1 MPKEGKDGGKRSGT
15 DSWRR
20 DPKRHSG
27 EHRAAKHSDTEIPA
41 DEGTRSRREA
51 RGRSSGEIPVDTPDE
66 VPRASRKGSDVQA
79 RNRHDAQPGSDS
91 YTRRR
96 KSNFRGIPVV
106 AGIAIGHARIK
117 FRRTQVLADRPIAPE
132 DVVKEEERLAEAV
145 RLSKV
150 QLLES
155 RAKVAAEVGEVEA
168 MIFDAHLAI
177 LEDQAFL
184 RKVRNQVAKELRPVE
199 VVVATTVEG
208 YYRAIS
214 QIQDVHLRE
223 RAADIR
229 DVGRRLLDNLEKL
242 TSPQERVISEPVE
255 SSGDEII
262 CAHELLPSDLV
273 ALEHRRSQAIL
284 CELGSDRGH
293 AAIMLRAMGIPSVM
307 GVAGL
312 IENVQDGDLIIID
325 GSSGVV
331 YVNPKKE
338 IVDSYRKTQ
347 KEFEQYKQVLSSEV
361 ALPAVTTDGTTV
373 QLLANVSKHAE
384 IDLAKRYNIDGVG
397 LYRTEFHLMVGTSY
411 PDEEEQ
417 YWIYREAVE
426 RMGGKPVTLRT
437 MDIGSDKKLPYVKM
451 SDDDAHVLGRR
462 SIRLMSEL
470 EEYQLIQ
477 LRAILRASAHG
488 PVKLMFPFITSLE
501 DIRLA
506 KRLVRNARRELDD
519 RGTAYDQDIPIG
531 MMVEVPAAALSLD
544 KYVREVSFFSVG
556 TNDLTQYV
564 CAADRNHPDVAP
576 WFKGHNPGMLW
587 LMRHIVETAK
597 ASGTELTVCGE
608 MAGDPFYT
616 MFLLGIGADRLSMS
630 APQVPLV
637 KKIVRSVNMTGAQ
650 NLAKRALQL
659 TSTGQIREL
668 FATTVQQILGRDLS
682 SWSLGGEEGGG
693 GALQPK

>member
-1 MPKEGKDGGKRSGT
+1 MAKKGDNSSGDKKPGT

-27 EHRAAKHSDTEIPA
+27 EHRLGKV
-41 DEGTRSRREA
+41 
-51 RGRSSGEIPVDTPDE
+51 SGEWAVPSAPDADD
-66 VPRASRKGSDVQA
+66 ASRSGRKGSEPH
-79 RNRHDAQPGSDS
+79 RHSRSGEHDMTASDGGH
-91 YTRRR
+91 RRR
-96 KSNFRGIPVV
+96 KTLFRGIPVV
-106 AGIAIGHARIK
+106 AGIAIGPARVK
-117 FRRTQVLADRPIAPE
+117 FRRTQVLADTPIEPE
-132 DVVKEEERLAEAV
+132 DVVKEEQRLAEAV
-145 RLSKV
+145 RLSKA

-155 RAKVAAEVGEVEA
+155 RAKVAKDIGEVEA
-168 MIFDAHLAI
+168 MIFDAHIAI
-177 LEDQAFL
+177 LEDQSFL
-184 RKVRNQVAKELRPVE
+184 RKVRNQIAKELKQAE
-199 VVVATTVEG
+199 VVVATIVEG
-208 YYRAIS
+208 YYRTIS
-214 QIQDVHLRE
+214 MVQDEHIRE

-242 TSPQERVISEPVE
+242 SRPVGKGAVDPSEAE
-255 SSGDEII
+255 GDADEII
-262 CAHELLPSDLV
+262 CARELLPSDLV
-273 ALEHRRSQAIL
+273 TLEHRRSQAIL

-293 AAIMLRAMGIPSVM
+293 AAIMLRAMGMPSVM
-307 GVAGL
+307 GIAGL
-312 IENVQDGDLIIID
+312 GESVQDGDLVIVD
-325 GSSGVV
+325 GASGVI
-331 YVNPKKE
+331 YINPKKDV
-338 IVDSYRKTQ
+338 IDSYRKTQ
-347 KEFEQYKQVLSSEV
+347 AEFNNYKKVLSAEV
-361 ALPAVTTDGTTV
+361 KLPAVTTDGHEV
-373 QLLANVSKHAE
+373 HLLANVSKHSE
-384 IDLAKRYNIDGVG
+384 IDLAKLYNADGVG
-397 LYRTEFHLMVGTSY
+397 LYRSEFHLMVGNTY

-426 RMGGKPVTLRT
+426 RMGGKPVTMRT
-437 MDIGSDKKLPYVKM
+437 MDIGSDKRLPYIKM
-451 SDDDAHVLGRR
+451 AEDDGHVLGRR
-462 SIRLMSEL
+462 SIRLMGEL

-477 LRAILRASAHG
+477 LRALLRASAHG
-488 PVKLMFPFITSLE
+488 PMKLMFPFITSLE

-506 KRLVRNARRELDD
+506 KRLVRSARRDLED
-519 RGTAYDQDIPIG
+519 RKVKFDPDLPIG

-564 CAADRNHPDVAP
+564 CAADRNHADVAP

-597 ASGTELTVCGE
+597 VSNTELTICGE

-637 KKIVRSVNMTGAQ
+637 KKIVRSVNLTGAQ

-682 SWSLGGEEGGG
+682 SWTIGGEDD
-693 GALQPK
+693 GALTPK